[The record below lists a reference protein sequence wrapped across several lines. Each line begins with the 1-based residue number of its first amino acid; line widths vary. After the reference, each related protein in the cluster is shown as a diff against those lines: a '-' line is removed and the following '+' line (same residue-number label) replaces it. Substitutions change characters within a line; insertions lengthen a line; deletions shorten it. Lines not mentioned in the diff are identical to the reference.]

1 MSMTTYPLN
10 EIEYTAEDAELYF
23 CTRSSG
29 VYSGEDFACSVSGA
43 DNVVTVGEG
52 ICWIQN
58 GRFSGKV
65 AANKE
70 PEQID
75 MGIADALLPRI
86 DSVVIRFSL
95 DSNGSEIVSKRGEPA
110 SSPVPPTVTRT
121 DSVYELHICHV
132 RREAGAATISASD
145 VKDLRFDP
153 NYCGLMADPVT
164 KIDTSAIAAQIE
176 SLISDFKKEID
187 DVGINGINDLLKSGP
202 LVLSPNQYGY
212 ELPENPVNGQFFVLI
227 KE

>member
-1 MSMTTYPLN
+1 MSMKTYPLN
-10 EIEYTAEDAELYF
+10 GIEYTAEDAEMYF

-29 VYSGEDFACSVSGA
+29 VYAGEDFACSVTGA
-43 DNVVTVGEG
+43 DNVVTVSEG
-52 ICWIQN
+52 ICWIKN
-58 GRFSGKV
+58 GRFSGKSAV
-65 AANKE
+65 NEE
-70 PEQID
+70 PEQVD
-75 MGIADALLPRI
+75 MGISDALLPRI
-86 DSVVIRFSL
+86 DAVVIRFSL
-95 DSNGSEIVSKRGEPA
+95 DSNGSEIISKRGEPA